1 MVQVRGCS
9 AGLTDLRSFN
19 LRRVHSQR
27 QGHQRIAG
35 GRLGART
42 HTRPHAPLMPRYG
55 ADLPLANFGWGH
67 RSRYKLTHTRA
78 PSRRHSA
85 RAPPACFEP
94 NHSGLSRS
102 VLRISS
108 RLYYSKF
115 KRLSYILFFDLNI
128 FTLPQIAGAP
138 DLRSSVSY
146 SYGGRLYG
154 RGCRMAGV
162 EAALRCSLG

>member
-146 SYGGRLYG
+146 VIRFQLSPS
-154 RGCRMAGV
+154 
-162 EAALRCSLG
+162 SLS